1 MWHIGLQGVPGGKG
15 HRATSS
21 GQAQLQPMPEKAPGL
36 SVHVQDSGGR
46 NSAGLFSEV
55 FTPAMRGVQELRVF
69 LEAEDSLATSFEW
82 AQLQPMHGTIL
93 EGVARLPRQLFG
105 KKLVG

>member
-1 MWHIGLQGVPGGKG
+1 
-15 HRATSS
+15 
-21 GQAQLQPMPEKAPGL
+21 MPEKASGL
-36 SVHVQDSGGR
+36 SKHVQGSGGR
-46 NSAGLFSEV
+46 YSGDHSSEV
-55 FTPAMRGVQELRVF
+55 LTPAMHGVQELRVF

-105 KKLVG
+105 KQLFRSQLLVSDWHCHAPSD

>member
-1 MWHIGLQGVPGGKG
+1 
-15 HRATSS
+15 
-21 GQAQLQPMPEKAPGL
+21 MPEKVSGL
-36 SVHVQDSGGR
+36 SQHLQGSGGQ
-46 NSAGLFSEV
+46 NSASHSSDVL
-55 FTPAMRGVQELRVF
+55 TPAMCGVQELRVF

-105 KKLVG
+105 EQLVG

>member
-1 MWHIGLQGVPGGKG
+1 MCNG
-15 HRATSS
+15 
-21 GQAQLQPMPEKAPGL
+21 
-36 SVHVQDSGGR
+36 SGGPT
-46 NSAGLFSEV
+46 NAGQSSEV
-55 FTPAMRGVQELRVF
+55 LTSAMRGAQELRVF

-105 KKLVG
+105 EQLVGLQLPVLGTASTGGCTTLPLAGGQGRRGL

>member
-1 MWHIGLQGVPGGKG
+1 M
-15 HRATSS
+15 
-21 GQAQLQPMPEKAPGL
+21 
-36 SVHVQDSGGR
+36 
-46 NSAGLFSEV
+46 
-55 FTPAMRGVQELRVF
+55 F

-105 KKLVG
+105 GHLVGSQMPVSATASTRRVQHAPP

>member
-1 MWHIGLQGVPGGKG
+1 MQG
-15 HRATSS
+15 S
-21 GQAQLQPMPEKAPGL
+21 GAQNHNGL
-36 SVHVQDSGGR
+36 S
-46 NSAGLFSEV
+46 SEV
-55 FTPAMRGVQELRVF
+55 LTPAMRGVQELRVF

-105 KKLVG
+105 KQLVW